1 MKQRLFFIILC
12 AAVLCGCQKE
22 DTSMEIA
29 KGIDASAMASNIYLT
44 KAQTEITKS
53 VNDFAFNL
61 FDQVRAARLN
71 PSSSNASSSFKQGGS
86 ILLSPF
92 SASMALSMAAIGAG
106 GETERQMLSV
116 LGLEGATKTE
126 VAEYCSKMIS
136 GLGKADP
143 YVDLKIANSMWINK
157 EFAIKDDY
165 VGRVEK
171 AFDAVVAS
179 REFNDATLKEIN
191 SWVEKKTDGTI
202 KELLDQF
209 SPDAMVELI
218 NALAFDGKW
227 RYAFAGTK
235 KGSFSAANGK
245 KQKVDM
251 MYATGVLG
259 YATQDGWEMLEL
271 PYGAGGFLMDVIL
284 PPAGAVFDAAEL
296 DASRWDALRRKMHP
310 CEVNMKIPSFKLLD
324 SHDLIGPLEA
334 LGMREA
340 FGPYADFSG
349 ISDDKTHITKVDQKT
364 FIEVNETG
372 TKATAATV
380 VEVAKATSSGLEGM
394 DVELEAVNFDADRAF
409 YYVISERSTGAVLF
423 IGQAASF

>member
-1 MKQRLFFIILC
+1 MKQRLFFVFLC

-22 DTSMEIA
+22 DTEMGFAE
-29 KGIDASAMASNIYLT
+29 GIDVNLMSSSINLT
-44 KAQTEITKS
+44 KAQTDMTTS

-61 FDQVRAARLN
+61 FDRVRTGRE
-71 PSSSNASSSFKQGGS
+71 SV
-86 ILLSPF
+86 LLSPF

-106 GETERQMLSV
+106 GETGRQMLSV
-116 LGLEGATKTE
+116 LGFEGASKAE
-126 VAEYCSKMIS
+126 LAEYCSKMIS
-136 GLGKADP
+136 GLSKADP

-157 EFAIKDDY
+157 DFAIKDDY

-179 REFNDATLKEIN
+179 REFNDATLREIN
-191 SWVEKKTDGTI
+191 SWVEEKTDGTI
-202 KELLDQF
+202 KELLDGF

-235 KGSFSAANGK
+235 KGTFSASNGK

-251 MYATGVLG
+251 MYAIGKLNYG
-259 YATQDGWEMLEL
+259 TQDGWEMLEL

-284 PPAGAVFDAAEL
+284 PPAGTVFDAAGL
-296 DASRWDALRRKMHP
+296 SAGRWDALRRQMHI

-334 LGMREA
+334 LGMRDA
-340 FGPYADFSG
+340 FGPFADFSG
-349 ISDDKTHITKVDQKT
+349 ISDDETHITKVDQKT

-380 VEVAKATSSGLEGM
+380 VEIAKSSSSGLENV
-394 DVELEAVNFDADRAF
+394 DVKLEAVNFDADRAF
-409 YYVISERSTGAVLF
+409 YYVISERSTGAILF
-423 IGQAASF
+423 IGQAATF

>member
-1 MKQRLFFIILC
+1 MKQHLLFIILC
-12 AAVLCGCQKE
+12 AAAICGCQKE

-29 KGIDASAMASNIYLT
+29 EGIDAGAMASGIYLT
-44 KAQTEITKS
+44 KAQTEMTIS

-61 FDQVRAARLN
+61 FDQVRAGR
-71 PSSSNASSSFKQGGS
+71 GS
-86 ILLSPF
+86 VLLSPF

-116 LGLEGATKTE
+116 LGLEGATKAE
-126 VAEYCSKMIS
+126 LAEYCSKMIS

-157 EFAIKDDY
+157 DFAIKDDY

-179 REFNDATLKEIN
+179 REFNDATLREIN

-202 KELLDQF
+202 KELLDEF

-227 RYAFAGTK
+227 RYAFAGTR
-235 KGSFSAANGK
+235 KGTFSTLDGK

-251 MYATGVLG
+251 MYATGILE
-259 YATQDGWEMLEL
+259 YSTQDGWEMLSL
-271 PYGAGGFLMDVIL
+271 PYGAGGFRMDVIL
-284 PPAGAVFDAAEL
+284 PPAGAVSDAAEL
-296 DASRWDALRRKMHP
+296 TRVRWDVLCRKLQAY
-310 CEVNMKIPSFKLLD
+310 EVNMKVPSFKLLD
-324 SHDLIGPLEA
+324 SHDLTGPLDA
-334 LGMREA
+334 MGMKDA

-349 ISDDKTHITKVDQKT
+349 ISDAKTHITKVDQKT

-380 VEVAKATSSGLEGM
+380 VEIAKTASSGLEP
-394 DVELEAVNFDADRAF
+394 VEVKLEAVNFDADRAF
-409 YYVISERSTGAVLF
+409 FYVISERSTGAVLF
-423 IGQAASF
+423 IGQAAGF

>member
-1 MKQRLFFIILC
+1 MKQRLFFVFLC
-12 AAVLCGCQKE
+12 AAALCGCQKE
-22 DTSMEIA
+22 DTSMGIA
-29 KGIDASAMASNIYLT
+29 EGIDATAMASNIYLT
-44 KAQTEITKS
+44 KAQTEMTAS

-61 FDQVRAARLN
+61 FDRVRGARLA
-71 PSSSNASSSFKQGGS
+71 PFSSSSSFSSTKGES

-116 LGLEGATKTE
+116 LGFEGASKADL
-126 VAEYCSKMIS
+126 AEYCSKMIS
-136 GLGKADP
+136 GLSKADP

-157 EFAIKDDY
+157 AFEIKGDY

-202 KELLDQF
+202 KELLDEL

-227 RYAFAGTK
+227 RFAFAGTK

-251 MYATGVLG
+251 MYATGALSYG
-259 YATQDGWEMLEL
+259 TQDGWEMLEL
-271 PYGAGGFLMDVIL
+271 PYGAGGFMMDIIL
-284 PPAGAVFDAAEL
+284 PPAEAVFDAAEL
-296 DASRWDALRRKMHP
+296 SAVRWDALRRKLHP

-334 LGMREA
+334 LGMQDA
-340 FGPYADFSG
+340 FGPFADFSG

-380 VEVAKATSSGLEGM
+380 VEVAKSSSSLT
-394 DVELEAVNFDADRAF
+394 DDTPKELEAVNFDADRSF
-409 YYVISERSTGAVLF
+409 YYVISERSTGAILF

>member
-1 MKQRLFFIILC
+1 MKQRLFFVLLC
-12 AAVLCGCQKE
+12 AAALCGCQKE
-22 DTSMEIA
+22 DTELGIA
-29 KGIDASAMASNIYLT
+29 QGIDASAMASNIYLT
-44 KAQTEITKS
+44 KAQTDMTAS

-61 FDQVRAARLN
+61 FDQVRAARMD
-71 PSSSNASSSFKQGGS
+71 PSSSNASSSSKKGES

-116 LGLEGATKTE
+116 LGFEGATKADL
-126 VAEYCSKMIS
+126 AEYCSKMIS
-136 GLGKADP
+136 GLSKADP

-157 EFAIKDDY
+157 DFAIKDDY
-165 VGRVEK
+165 VGRVQK

-202 KELLDQF
+202 KELLDQL

-218 NALAFDGKW
+218 NALVFDGKW

-235 KGSFSAANGK
+235 KGTFSASNGK

-251 MYATGVLG
+251 MYATGVLRYG
-259 YATQDGWEMLEL
+259 SQGGWEMLEL
-271 PYGAGGFLMDVIL
+271 PYGAGGFSMYVIM
-284 PPAGAVFDAAEL
+284 PPAEAVFVAAEL
-296 DASRWDALRRKMHP
+296 DAPRWDALCSNLHK
-310 CEVNMKIPSFKLLD
+310 CEVNMKIPSFEFLD
-324 SHDLIGPLEA
+324 SHDLIGPLEV
-334 LGMREA
+334 LGMKDA
-340 FGPYADFSG
+340 FGMDADFSG
-349 ISDDKTHITKVDQKT
+349 ISDDKTHISKVDQKT

-380 VEVAKATSSGLEGM
+380 VEVAKNSVGPEDTPKEY
-394 DVELEAVNFDADRAF
+394 EAVNFDADRSF
-409 YYVISERSTGAVLF
+409 YYVISERSTGAILF
-423 IGQAASF
+423 IGQAATF